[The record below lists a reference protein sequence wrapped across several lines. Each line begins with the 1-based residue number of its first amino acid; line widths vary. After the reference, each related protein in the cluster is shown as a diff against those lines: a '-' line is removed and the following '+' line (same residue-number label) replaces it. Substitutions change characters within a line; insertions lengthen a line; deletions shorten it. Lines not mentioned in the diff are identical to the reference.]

1 MKRMRFLL
9 CCVVSALAFF
19 AAGCSDGGGSGAAP
33 QNAAEFSKYSA
44 GKIIKNKVV
53 SLSGEDSGYWEYLKF
68 ESETTGKYYLYKDGS
83 EVPEYARDFVYEPA
97 SGKFSAGSGE
107 SAVSSYMFDTTKD
120 GKKVSVI
127 AKEEMNCKAESPA
140 LCAEWNAAAVSFSF
154 DKEMKV
160 AVKSLSN
167 NGNSLEF
174 SAKYTEENGWITVET
189 LADGIPLFYSAAN
202 RMYYLAYETERSGVD
217 GVGRNAGENHILL
230 TSPVFILAD
239 IQL

>member
-127 AKEEMNCKAESPA
+127 AKEEMNCKAETPA

-160 AVKSLSN
+160 AVKSLSD
-167 NGNSLEF
+167 GLEF

-189 LADGIPLFYSAAN
+189 QADRIPLFYSAAN
-202 RMYYLAYETERSGVD
+202 RMYYLAYETDRSGVD

-230 TSPVFILAD
+230 TSPVFMLAD

>member
-19 AAGCSDGGGSGAAP
+19 AAGCSDGGGSSAAP

-68 ESETTGKYYLYKDGS
+68 ESETTGKYYLYKDGL
-83 EVPEYARDFVYEPA
+83 EVPEYARVFVYEPA

-127 AKEEMNCKAESPA
+127 AKEEMKCKAESPA
-140 LCAEWNAAAVSFSF
+140 LCAEWNAAAVSFTF

-160 AVKSLSN
+160 AVKSLSD
-167 NGNSLEF
+167 GLEF

-189 LADGIPLFYSAAN
+189 QADRIPLFYSAAN

-230 TSPVFILAD
+230 TSPVFMLAD

>member
-19 AAGCSDGGGSGAAP
+19 AAGCSDGGGSSAAP

-127 AKEEMNCKAESPA
+127 AKEEMKCKEERPS

-160 AVKSLSN
+160 AVKSLSD
-167 NGNSLEF
+167 GLEF
-174 SAKYTEENGWITVET
+174 SARYTEENGWITVET
-189 LADGIPLFYSAAN
+189 QADSIPLFYSAAN

-230 TSPVFILAD
+230 TSPVFMLAD

>member
-19 AAGCSDGGGSGAAP
+19 AAGCSDGGGSSAAP

-97 SGKFSAGSGE
+97 IGKFSAGSGE

-127 AKEEMNCKAESPA
+127 AKEEMKCKAERPS
-140 LCAEWNAAAVSFSF
+140 LCAEWNAAAVSFTF
-154 DKEMKV
+154 DKEMNV
-160 AVKSLSN
+160 AVKSLSD
-167 NGNSLEF
+167 GLEF
-174 SAKYTEENGWITVET
+174 SARYTEENGWITVET
-189 LADGIPLFYSAAN
+189 QADRIPLFYSAAN

-230 TSPVFILAD
+230 TSPVFMLAD

>member
-19 AAGCSDGGGSGAAP
+19 AAGCSDGGGSSAAP

-83 EVPEYARDFVYEPA
+83 ELPKYARDFVYEPA

-127 AKEEMNCKAESPA
+127 AKEEA
-140 LCAEWNAAAVSFSF
+140 
-154 DKEMKV
+154 
-160 AVKSLSN
+160 
-167 NGNSLEF
+167 
-174 SAKYTEENGWITVET
+174 
-189 LADGIPLFYSAAN
+189 
-202 RMYYLAYETERSGVD
+202 
-217 GVGRNAGENHILL
+217 
-230 TSPVFILAD
+230 
-239 IQL
+239 

>member
-19 AAGCSDGGGSGAAP
+19 AAGCSDGGGSSAAP

-53 SLSGEDSGYWEYLKF
+53 SLSDKDSGYWEYLKF

-127 AKEEMNCKAESPA
+127 AKEEMKCKAESPA
-140 LCAEWNAAAVSFSF
+140 LRAEWNAAAVSFTF

-160 AVKSLSN
+160 TVKSLSN
-167 NGNSLEF
+167 NGDGLEF
-174 SAKYTEENGWITVET
+174 SARYTEENGWITVET
-189 LADGIPLFYSAAN
+189 QADSIPLFYSAAN

-230 TSPVFILAD
+230 TSPVFMLAD

>member
-19 AAGCSDGGGSGAAP
+19 AAGCSDGGGSSAAP

-97 SGKFSAGSGE
+97 IGKFSAESGE
-107 SAVSSYMFDTTKD
+107 SAVSSYMFDTTKY

-127 AKEEMNCKAESPA
+127 AKEEMKCKAETPA
-140 LCAEWNAAAVSFSF
+140 LCAEWNAAAVSFTF
-154 DKEMKV
+154 DKEMNV
-160 AVKSLSN
+160 AVKSLSD
-167 NGNSLEF
+167 GLEF

-189 LADGIPLFYSAAN
+189 QADGIPLFYSAAN
-202 RMYYLAYETERSGVD
+202 RMYYLAYETERYGVD

-230 TSPVFILAD
+230 TSPVFMLAD

>member
-19 AAGCSDGGGSGAAP
+19 AAGCSDGGGSSAAP

-97 SGKFSAGSGE
+97 IGKFSAGSGE

-127 AKEEMNCKAESPA
+127 AKEEMKCKSESPA
-140 LCAEWNAAAVSFSF
+140 LCAEWNAAAVSFTF
-154 DKEMKV
+154 DKEMNV
-160 AVKSLSN
+160 AVKSLSD
-167 NGNSLEF
+167 GLEF

-189 LADGIPLFYSAAN
+189 QADGIPLFYSAAN

-230 TSPVFILAD
+230 TSPVFMLAD

>member
-83 EVPEYARDFVYEPA
+83 EVSEYARDFVYEPA
-97 SGKFSAGSGE
+97 SGKFSTGSGE

-127 AKEEMNCKAESPA
+127 AKEEMKCKAETPA

-160 AVKSLSN
+160 AVKSLSD
-167 NGNSLEF
+167 GLEF

-189 LADGIPLFYSAAN
+189 QADSIPLFYSAAN

-230 TSPVFILAD
+230 TSPVFMLAD

>member
-19 AAGCSDGGGSGAAP
+19 AAGCSDGGGSSAAP

-83 EVPEYARDFVYEPA
+83 EVPEYARNFVYEPA
-97 SGKFSAGSGE
+97 IGKFSAGSGE

-127 AKEEMNCKAESPA
+127 AKEEMKCKAESPA
-140 LCAEWNAAAVSFSF
+140 LCAEWNAAAVSFTF

-167 NGNSLEF
+167 NGDGLEF
-174 SAKYTEENGWITVET
+174 SARYTEENGWITVET
-189 LADGIPLFYSAAN
+189 QADRIPLFYSAAN

-230 TSPVFILAD
+230 TSPVFMLAD

>member
-19 AAGCSDGGGSGAAP
+19 AAGCSDGGGSSAAP

-83 EVPEYARDFVYEPA
+83 ELPEYARDFVYEPA

-127 AKEEMNCKAESPA
+127 AKEEMKCKAETPA
-140 LCAEWNAAAVSFSF
+140 LCAEWNAAAVSFTF
-154 DKEMKV
+154 DKEMNV
-160 AVKSLSN
+160 AVKSLSD
-167 NGNSLEF
+167 GLEF

-189 LADGIPLFYSAAN
+189 QADGISLFYSAAN

-239 IQL
+239 IQF

>member
-19 AAGCSDGGGSGAAP
+19 AAGCSDGGGSSAAP

-68 ESETTGKYYLYKDGS
+68 ESETTGKYYLYKDGL

-120 GKKVSVI
+120 GKNVSVI
-127 AKEEMNCKAESPA
+127 AKEEMNCKAERPA
-140 LCAEWNAAAVSFSF
+140 LCAEWNAAAVSFTF
-154 DKEMKV
+154 DREMKV
-160 AVKSLSN
+160 SVKSLSD
-167 NGNSLEF
+167 GLEF

-189 LADGIPLFYSAAN
+189 QADGIPLFYSAAN

-230 TSPVFILAD
+230 TSPVFMLAD

>member
-127 AKEEMNCKAESPA
+127 AKEEA
-140 LCAEWNAAAVSFSF
+140 
-154 DKEMKV
+154 
-160 AVKSLSN
+160 
-167 NGNSLEF
+167 
-174 SAKYTEENGWITVET
+174 
-189 LADGIPLFYSAAN
+189 
-202 RMYYLAYETERSGVD
+202 
-217 GVGRNAGENHILL
+217 
-230 TSPVFILAD
+230 
-239 IQL
+239 

>member
-19 AAGCSDGGGSGAAP
+19 AAGCSDGGGSSAAP

-68 ESETTGKYYLYKDGS
+68 ESEATGKYYLYKDGS

-127 AKEEMNCKAESPA
+127 AKEEMKCKAETPA
-140 LCAEWNAAAVSFSF
+140 LCAEWNAAAVSFTF

-160 AVKSLSN
+160 AVKSLSD
-167 NGNSLEF
+167 GLEF

-189 LADGIPLFYSAAN
+189 QADRIPLFYSAAN
-202 RMYYLAYETERSGVD
+202 RMYYLTYETERSGVD

-230 TSPVFILAD
+230 TSPVFMLAD

>member
-19 AAGCSDGGGSGAAP
+19 AAGCSDGGGSSAAP

-83 EVPEYARDFVYEPA
+83 ELPEYARDFVYEPA

-127 AKEEMNCKAESPA
+127 AKEEMKCKAESPA

-160 AVKSLSN
+160 AVKGLSD
-167 NGNSLEF
+167 GLEF

-189 LADGIPLFYSAAN
+189 QADSIPLFYSAAN
-202 RMYYLAYETERSGVD
+202 RMYYLAYETERSGID

-230 TSPVFILAD
+230 TSPVFMLAD

>member
-19 AAGCSDGGGSGAAP
+19 AAGCSDGGGSSAAP

-97 SGKFSAGSGE
+97 IGKFSAGFGE

-127 AKEEMNCKAESPA
+127 AKEEMKCKAESPA

-160 AVKSLSN
+160 AVKSLSD
-167 NGNSLEF
+167 GLEF

-189 LADGIPLFYSAAN
+189 QADRIPLFYSAAN

-230 TSPVFILAD
+230 TSPVFMLAD